1 MDSAAATVKTAR
13 DPKYQAVFKLRGKV
27 LNTEDLTIDKVLLN
41 LEFRELVQSLETGV
55 GDDFD
60 IRKLR
65 YNKIVIA
72 TDADESGSYIRLGV
86 LTFFARHMPE
96 LLKNGYIYYA
106 EAPLFKVITKKETI
120 YCKNKKYL
128 DDIISKIKGE
138 YKIKRFKG
146 LGEMD
151 PIDFKEYVMNSNS
164 DSLVQ
169 IIPEDFERL
178 SEIISKL
185 QGSSSEP
192 RKLFIEK
199 GEI

>member
-1 MDSAAATVKTAR
+1 M
-13 DPKYQAVFKLRGKV
+13 
-27 LNTEDLTIDKVLLN
+27 LN
-41 LEFRELVQSLETGV
+41 LEFRELIQSLETGV

-72 TDADESGSYIRLGV
+72 TDADPAGDAIRLGV
-86 LTFFARHMPE
+86 LTFFVRHMPE
-96 LLKNGYIYYA
+96 LLKNGHIYYA
-106 EAPLFKVITKKETI
+106 EAPLFKVMTKKETI
-120 YCKNKKYL
+120 YCKDKKAL
-128 DDIISKIKGE
+128 ENITKSIKGE
-138 YKIKRFKG
+138 YQISRFKG

-151 PIDFKEYVMNSNS
+151 AIDFKDHVMNSKS